1 MRDAVLL
8 GHTIKKLR
16 ESRGM
21 RNIDLSFSVPIARAY
36 LSEIERGQKTPSFAM
51 VNDIARG
58 LKMKPSDFWR
68 AVAESIDEQL

>member
-16 ESRGM
+16 EGRGM
-21 RNIDLSFSVPIARAY
+21 RNIDLSYSVPIARAY

>member
-1 MRDAVLL
+1 MRSATIL
-8 GHTIKKLR
+8 GHTIRTLR
-16 ESRGM
+16 ESKGM
-21 RNIDLSFSVPIARAY
+21 RNIDLAFSVPIARAY
-36 LSEIERGQKTPSFAM
+36 LSEIERGTKTPSFAM

>member
-1 MRDAVLL
+1 MRDSLVL
-8 GHTIKKLR
+8 GGTIKKLR
-16 ESRGM
+16 EANGL
-21 RNIDLSFSVPIARAY
+21 RNVDLAFQVPIARAY